1 MTLQC
6 GDWAALNGEVGR
18 IQGMLIENGEVKR
31 FIVCTLE
38 DEIRRLPPQGLSITT
53 NPFEGPTYEPQPAA

>member
-38 DEIRRLPPQGLSITT
+38 DKIKRWAPDGVTPVG
-53 NPFEGPTYEPQPAA
+53 NPFEGPTYQPAA